1 MFRLS
6 VIQYLINSHKWLLLH
21 GEYTHEYTP
30 TVSTVRRIQ
39 LQQLQLQFKQMET
52 AC

>member
-6 VIQYLINSHKWLLLH
+6 VIQYLINSHNVLLLSA
-21 GEYTHEYTP
+21 EYTHEYTQ
-30 TVSTVRRIQ
+30 TVSIVRRIE
-39 LQQLQLQFKQMET
+39 LQLQFKQMET